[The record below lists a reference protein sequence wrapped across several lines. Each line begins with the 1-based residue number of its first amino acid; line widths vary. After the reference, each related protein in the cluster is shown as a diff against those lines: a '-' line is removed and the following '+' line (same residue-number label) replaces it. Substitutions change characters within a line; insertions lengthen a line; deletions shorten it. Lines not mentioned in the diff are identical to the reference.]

1 MCTYIYLKAAVQEES
16 EKEQTVLETTS
27 LQLNEMMNMQSNK
40 HTTISQ
46 IYK

>member
-1 MCTYIYLKAAVQEES
+1 MCTYVYLKAAVQDES

-27 LQLNEMMNMQSNK
+27 LQLKEVMNMQSNK

-46 IYK
+46 ICK

>member
-1 MCTYIYLKAAVQEES
+1 MCTYIYLKAAVQDES

-27 LQLNEMMNMQSNK
+27 LQLNEVMNMQSNK

-46 IYK
+46 IC